1 MIPHASVFEG
11 RLAHYWSPLWLFAI
25 KNNSNNRQNEK
36 KGVAFGCLEFQCGQH
51 TRTLFLE
58 RHGNC
63 PAGSEL
69 SQNLNTCSVHWYIG
83 YSRRWSWH
91 WWSQIQGPLGWP
103 TRWHASGRLR
113 TWVNMADA
121 VSIKITRIELQPWSK
136 VLGRYQPP
144 SPPESMLEYQLHT
157 VRNGHQL
164 TPTLIRGEGE
174 GGGGGGG
181 TTHNVNDSLE
191 VKQ

>member
-1 MIPHASVFEG
+1 MIPHASLRVDSLIIDLPFGYLPLKTTATTDKTKKKE
-11 RLAHYWSPLWLFAI
+11 LLSDALNSSVANIPQPYFWSAMVIAPLVQSWARI
-25 KNNSNNRQNEK
+25 S
-36 KGVAFGCLEFQCGQH
+36 
-51 TRTLFLE
+51 T
-58 RHGNC
+58 
-63 PAGSEL
+63 
-69 SQNLNTCSVHWYIG
+69 NTCSVHWYIG

-91 WWSQIQGPLGWP
+91 WWSQIQGLLGWP

-121 VSIKITRIELQPWSK
+121 VSIKITRIELQPWSN

-181 TTHNVNDSLE
+181 NYP
-191 VKQ
+191 QC